1 MVSSSHERGK
11 HWYNLNISKQAKAL
25 QISSYHDS
33 QSIAPRILKENIG
46 GNVICQ
52 QSHYLRVGTPLWV
65 LPTTDTDDP
74 TQHHRQIPDPQRFN
88 PFHCGVCLYW
98 LVLIRGEK
106 IAQNTYLLASRL
118 YLVVG
123 LILDLIARCLTAASG
138 FAAAVVRDRIPM
150 VPIVG
155 WFFNCQWNESWAP
168 RKSGIH
174 VRYSWVMFLHTEEK
188 LVY

>member
-25 QISSYHDS
+25 QISSHHDS
-33 QSIAPRILKENIG
+33 QSIVPRILKESIG

-52 QSHYLRVGTPLWV
+52 QSPGRNSFVGATYNRYGRSNATPPANSWPTAVQPIPPWRLFVLTSFDSRWKNSAEYLPAGLAIIFGCWIDSWSDSSLPHCSLRVRSCCCP
-65 LPTTDTDDP
+65 
-74 TQHHRQIPDPQRFN
+74 
-88 PFHCGVCLYW
+88 
-98 LVLIRGEK
+98 
-106 IAQNTYLLASRL
+106 
-118 YLVVG
+118 
-123 LILDLIARCLTAASG
+123 
-138 FAAAVVRDRIPM
+138 RDRIPM

-174 VRYSWVMFLHTEEK
+174 VRYSWVLFLHTEEK